1 MGGKKPSGSAANEA
15 RRLREEL
22 NNHIYRYY
30 VLDSPVVSDA
40 EYDVMYRKLLDLEEQ
55 HPELITPDSPTQRV
69 GPPPAAGFKPVK
81 HRGRMM
87 SLDNA
92 FTLEELKAFE
102 ERVHRLLSAA
112 ALVEYV
118 CELKLDGIAVA
129 LTYEKGLLAKGATR
143 GDGEVGEDITPNL
156 RTVPAIPL
164 RLMADESPEVIE
176 VVGEVYLP
184 ESSFLH
190 LNEERL
196 EKGEPPFANPRN
208 AAAGSL
214 RQLDPAITAR
224 RNLSMVTFAIGSST
238 GQVPQNQWDLLAYL
252 RKLGFRLGE
261 HNVKVSSMDEVF
273 AFCEEWQGKR
283 NELSYEIDGVVV
295 KVNSLGQQLEL
306 GYTSK
311 SPRWAIAFKFPPEE
325 KTTTV
330 VDIMVG
336 VGRTGALTPVAV
348 LEPVFVAGSTITH
361 ATLHNEDDVRRK
373 DVRIGDRVI
382 VRKAGDVI
390 PEIVGVVKD
399 VRTGAEK
406 IWKMPERCPVCHS
419 LAEREEGEAVTR
431 CTNVACPAQTFE
443 RILHFAGRG
452 AMDIDGMGS
461 VTVYQMLD
469 KGFIKDVADIFFLTR
484 EHTGELPGYKEK
496 SIDNLMAAIVAA
508 RDRPLWRLVYG
519 LGIRHVGSHV
529 ARVVTERFRSID
541 SLIDATEEDFVAIE
555 GIGPRIAESIAF
567 FFDQKENLQVIDKL
581 RRGGVR
587 MADEARAA
595 PAEGPLSGKAFVLTG
610 GLDDF
615 TREHASEIIEGL
627 GGRVSGS
634 VSKKTDY
641 VLAGA
646 DPGSKLQKALDLGV
660 EVIDEAE
667 FKRMTG
673 G

>member
-1 MGGKKPSGSAANEA
+1 
-15 RRLREEL
+15 
-22 NNHIYRYY
+22 
-30 VLDSPVVSDA
+30 
-40 EYDVMYRKLLDLEEQ
+40 
-55 HPELITPDSPTQRV
+55 
-69 GPPPAAGFKPVK
+69 
-81 HRGRMM
+81 
-87 SLDNA
+87 
-92 FTLEELKAFE
+92 
-102 ERVHRLLSAA
+102 
-112 ALVEYV
+112 
-118 CELKLDGIAVA
+118 
-129 LTYEKGLLAKGATR
+129 
-143 GDGEVGEDITPNL
+143 
-156 RTVPAIPL
+156 
-164 RLMADESPEVIE
+164 
-176 VVGEVYLP
+176 
-184 ESSFLH
+184 
-190 LNEERL
+190 
-196 EKGEPPFANPRN
+196 
-208 AAAGSL
+208 
-214 RQLDPAITAR
+214 
-224 RNLSMVTFAIGSST
+224 MVTFAIGYST
-238 GQVPQNQWDLLAYL
+238 GQVPQDQWDLLGYL
-252 RKLGFRLGE
+252 GKLGFRLGE
-261 HNVKVSSMDEVF
+261 HNVKVPSMDEVF

-283 NELSYEIDGVVV
+283 RELSYEIDGVVV
-295 KVNSLGQQLEL
+295 KVDSLGQQREL

-361 ATLHNEDDVRRK
+361 ATLHNEDDVKRK

-399 VRTGAEK
+399 VRTGTERA
-406 IWKMPERCPVCHS
+406 WKMPDRCPVCHS

-431 CTNVACPAQTFE
+431 CTNIACPAQTFE

-461 VTVYQMLD
+461 VTVYQMLE
-469 KGFIKDVADIFFLTR
+469 KGFIQDVADIFFLTR
-484 EHTGELPGYKEK
+484 EQIGELPGYKEK
-496 SIDNLMAAIVAA
+496 SIDNLMAAVEAA

-529 ARVVTERFRSID
+529 ARVVTERFHSMD
-541 SLIDATEEDFVAIE
+541 SLTDAAEEDFVAIE
-555 GIGPRIAESIAF
+555 GVGPRIAESIAF
-567 FFDQKENLQVIDKL
+567 FFDQKENLEVIDKL
-581 RRGGVR
+581 RRGGAR

-595 PAEGPLSGKAFVLTG
+595 PAEGPLTGKSFVLTG

-615 TREHASEIIEGL
+615 TREQASEIIEGL

-673 G
+673 R